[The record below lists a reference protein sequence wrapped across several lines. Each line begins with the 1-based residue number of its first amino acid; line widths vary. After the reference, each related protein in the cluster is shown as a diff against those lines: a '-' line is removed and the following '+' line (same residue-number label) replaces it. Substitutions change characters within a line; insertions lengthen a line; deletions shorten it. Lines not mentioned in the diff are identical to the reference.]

1 MKKNM
6 GTIDR
11 VVRIVAAI
19 VVLVLFLTHVISGPM
34 ALILGVVAA
43 VLVVTSFVG
52 VCPLYGLLKL
62 STAAK
67 S

>member
-1 MKKNM
+1 
-6 GTIDR
+6 
-11 VVRIVAAI
+11 V
-19 VVLVLFLTHVISGPM
+19 

-52 VCPLYGLLKL
+52 LCPLYVLLKL